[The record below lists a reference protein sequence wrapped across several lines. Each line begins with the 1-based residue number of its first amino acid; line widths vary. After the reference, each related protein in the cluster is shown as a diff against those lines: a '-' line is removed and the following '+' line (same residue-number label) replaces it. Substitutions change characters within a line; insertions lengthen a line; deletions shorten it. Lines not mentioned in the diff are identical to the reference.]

1 MLRYFIFIEYGL
13 LPDLRVGVLISAS
26 QTINTTL
33 QNFTIFSLLKRL
45 TKSKT
50 AESLSL
56 LHQQE
61 HLTNVTRVPEK
72 HYPKKRISSVQFVC
86 RAVRMVLLRIMQARK
101 LPRILSFC
109 KRMKTNYLNWKK
121 NLGCL
126 LVKLLTVCR

>member
-33 QNFTIFSLLKRL
+33 QNFTIISLPKRL

-50 AESLSL
+50 AESLL
-56 LHQQE
+56 LLRQQE

-86 RAVRMVLLRIMQARK
+86 RVVRMVL
-101 LPRILSFC
+101 
-109 KRMKTNYLNWKK
+109 
-121 NLGCL
+121 
-126 LVKLLTVCR
+126 